1 MCIHVFT
8 IQIHK
13 IKPVYNHLRSSNE
26 GDGQS
31 FQSKYV
37 HTEEV
42 KQTAREAAIIQKACK
57 QVNEMAR

>member
-1 MCIHVFT
+1 MYSQNTYNIYRQLYCIQVLPL
-8 IQIHK
+8 QVHK
-13 IKPVYNHLRSSNE
+13 NKPVYNRLQSSNA

-42 KQTAREAAIIQKACK
+42 KQTARE
-57 QVNEMAR
+57 

>member
-1 MCIHVFT
+1 VQCIVKIHT
-8 IQIHK
+8 TCTDNCIQVLPLQVHK
-13 IKPVYNHLRSSNE
+13 NKPVYNHLQSSNA

-42 KQTAREAAIIQKACK
+42 KQTARE
-57 QVNEMAR
+57 